1 MATQHQI
8 KINLRGGIAPVG
20 MMSTILQTAKRVGIV
35 GFRIGSRQQLLTTI
49 SIRSHAYFTKAMNAA
64 NIDFEVDADEY
75 PNIISSY
82 PGAAVSIRAR
92 GCRKVSIKIF

>member
-20 MMSTILQTAKRVGIV
+20 MMSTLLQTAKKVGIV

-64 NIDFEVDADEY
+64 NIDFEVGL
-75 PNIISSY
+75 
-82 PGAAVSIRAR
+82 GATKYFGITAATTAPP
-92 GCRKVSIKIF
+92 K